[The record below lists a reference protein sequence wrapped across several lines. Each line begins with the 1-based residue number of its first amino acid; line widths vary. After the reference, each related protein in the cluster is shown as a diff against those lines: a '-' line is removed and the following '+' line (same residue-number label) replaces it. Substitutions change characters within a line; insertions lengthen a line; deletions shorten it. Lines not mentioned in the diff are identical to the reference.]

1 MDKVFEQIESDYL
14 NDERMKAFARNNEEK
29 AFKKV
34 YDKEFENKAVQR
46 YEQNSELFKILFT
59 DEEFMNDVKT
69 ALFRAIYDK
78 LKQ

>member
-34 YDKEFENKAVQR
+34 YDKEFENKAIQR

-59 DEEFMNDVKT
+59 DEEFMNDIKS
-69 ALFRAIYDK
+69 ALFRVVYNK
-78 LKQ
+78 LKE